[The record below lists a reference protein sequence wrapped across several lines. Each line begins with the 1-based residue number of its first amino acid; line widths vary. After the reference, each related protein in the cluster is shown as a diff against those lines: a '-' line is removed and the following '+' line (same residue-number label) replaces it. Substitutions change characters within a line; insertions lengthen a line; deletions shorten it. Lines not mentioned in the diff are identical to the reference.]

1 MQDPKHAPNRPQ
13 APRNPAEFAAYA
25 AALFAARLT
34 RPIAPIK
41 AKIRLAAE
49 CSRTAILDRP
59 VAVDQDLRE
68 VISLLEHGEYQA
80 GYFDVPLTPIV
91 ALSHKNFATGATTW
105 RELFD
110 GLQCS
115 DWDERALTYFES
127 EIGATLFPSAT
138 ARRTLDLSA
147 YGGAVH
153 CSNGNHRLVAAV
165 VWLAARFGDTA
176 VLRKVRV
183 GYTTTHR
190 PAVALIVN
198 AVRNGKRVDIV
209 SVGAG
214 TLIRV
219 SGPHTADFWLK
230 TTDNLRPYPVRRGLA
245 EWYRRRKNPAH
256 DEEFGL
262 RWLAVPPFLAIA
274 LADDGWLREQ
284 LDRPRT
290 PTNPLSEEPPCPIGR
305 RPSRTSAPTLA
316 TSSPR
321 CGPMSSTSRRRP
333 SAACTWARTRAVT
346 HLRPR
351 PSSDGCATCR
361 LIWSR
366 SRSR

>member
-1 MQDPKHAPNRPQ
+1 M
-13 APRNPAEFAAYA
+13 
-25 AALFAARLT
+25 
-34 RPIAPIK
+34 
-41 AKIRLAAE
+41 
-49 CSRTAILDRP
+49 
-59 VAVDQDLRE
+59 AVDQDLRE

-80 GYFDVPLTPIV
+80 GYFDVPLTSIV

-190 PAVALIVN
+190 PAVALIAN
-198 AVRNGKRVDIV
+198 AVRNGKRVDIA

-262 RWLAVPPFLAIA
+262 RWLAVPPFLAVA
-274 LADDGWLREQ
+274 LADDDWLREQ
-284 LDRPRT
+284 LDRPRY
-290 PTNPLSEEPPCPIGR
+290 TNQP
-305 RPSRTSAPTLA
+305 AF
-316 TSSPR
+316 
-321 CGPMSSTSRRRP
+321 
-333 SAACTWARTRAVT
+333 
-346 HLRPR
+346 
-351 PSSDGCATCR
+351 
-361 LIWSR
+361 
-366 SRSR
+366 

>member
-1 MQDPKHAPNRPQ
+1 MQDPKHTPNRPQ
-13 APRNPAEFAAYA
+13 APRDPAEFAAYT
-25 AALFAARLT
+25 AALFAERPT

-41 AKIRLAAE
+41 AKISLAAV

-80 GYFDVPLTPIV
+80 GYFDVPLTSIV
-91 ALSHKNFATGATTW
+91 ALSHKNFATGAMTW

-147 YGGAVH
+147 HGGAVH

-165 VWLAARFGDTA
+165 VWLAARFGDSA

-190 PAVALIVN
+190 PAVALIAN
-198 AVRNGKRVDIV
+198 AARNGKRVDIA
-209 SVGAG
+209 SVRAG

-219 SGPHTADFWLK
+219 SGPHSADFWLK
-230 TTDNLRPYPVRRGLA
+230 TTNDLQPYPVRRGLA

-256 DEEFGL
+256 DEEFRL
-262 RWLAVPPFLAIA
+262 RWLAVPPFLAVA
-274 LADDGWLREQ
+274 LADDDWLREQ
-284 LDRPRT
+284 LDRPRYT
-290 PTNPLSEEPPCPIGR
+290 DQP
-305 RPSRTSAPTLA
+305 AF
-316 TSSPR
+316 
-321 CGPMSSTSRRRP
+321 
-333 SAACTWARTRAVT
+333 
-346 HLRPR
+346 
-351 PSSDGCATCR
+351 
-361 LIWSR
+361 
-366 SRSR
+366 